1 MTKAASGQDASGDFP
16 QEKAAGF
23 AQSDFAYYAGS
34 AQPAVRVVEFLD
46 FQCPYCKQAVPT
58 VAALIKQYEG
68 TPVQFSFRHFPI
80 ESTHPVAFDASLAS
94 LCAKE
99 QNLFMPYHDI
109 LYEHQDQIAPENLSV
124 FAAAVELDM
133 ERYSRC
139 MADRRYASTIR
150 KDQSDGTLLGIAGTP
165 TFFINGIKVEGA
177 QEPSVFQTIIDK
189 ELRASVGRK
198 K

>member
-1 MTKAASGQDASGDFP
+1 MTRAERSLDEGNLPQAKAAHL
-16 QEKAAGF
+16 AA
-23 AQSDFAYYAGS
+23 SDFSYYAGS
-34 AQPAVRVVEFLD
+34 SQPTVRVVEFLD

-58 VAALIKQYEG
+58 VASLIKQYEG
-68 TPVQFSFRHFPI
+68 VAVQFSFRHFPI

-109 LYEHQDQIAPENLSV
+109 LYEHQDQITPENLPV
-124 FAAAVELDM
+124 FAAAVGLDM

-150 KDQSDGTLLGIAGTP
+150 KDQSDGVSLGIVGTP

-177 QEPSVFQTIIDK
+177 QEATVFQTIIDK
-189 ELRASVGRK
+189 ELRAAALQK

>member
-1 MTKAASGQDASGDFP
+1 MTKTESPLNAEGVPKAQAAAL
-16 QEKAAGF
+16 AA
-23 AQSDFAYYAGS
+23 SDFAYYTGS
-34 AQPAVRVVEFLD
+34 SKPAVRVVEFLD

-68 TPVQFSFRHFPI
+68 AAVQFSFRHFPI

-109 LYEHQDQIAPENLSV
+109 LYEHQNQITPENLPV
-124 FAAAVELDM
+124 FAAAVNLDM
-133 ERYSRC
+133 ERYARC
-139 MADRRYASTIR
+139 MAGRRYASTIR
-150 KDQSDGTLLGIAGTP
+150 KDQSDGVSLGILGTP

-177 QEPSVFQTIIDK
+177 QEAAIFQTIISQ
-189 ELRASVGRK
+189 ELRSAAGQK